1 MSATEITV
9 IIKGDS
15 DSLKTKFLSYDNILN
30 DELVNQYV
38 NQCKCRYQGIIE
50 SITFKVSCE
59 VY

>member
-38 NQCKCRYQGIIE
+38 NQCKQKYQGIIE
-50 SITFKVSCE
+50 SVTFKLSCE